1 MRALNLCKASTFRRI
16 DLAVSSAGPTDL
28 LQSRLDPML
37 IPLNTDAPI
46 YHFPFACIAMIVVN
60 CFTFLATGW
69 GSMENVD
76 QWSPWALAH
85 GDGLHPVQW
94 ITSNFIHMGAAH
106 LIGNMI
112 FLWGF
117 GLVVEGKLGWRKF
130 LLVYLAI
137 GVAQCAVEQ
146 TMMLGHTPEAAAE
159 SFVEDVFDID
169 DVFNEDMI
177 ASLEV
182 QGLSE
187 EEIKEQKEEYR
198 EQRQSLVSEVELSY
212 AQFSGSCGASAIIY
226 GMLAMSLVWAPRN
239 EVTLLLFIAFR
250 AITFEATI
258 MTFSAWY
265 IGVEILV
272 ATFEGFAIATST
284 LHVMGAAA
292 GFGIGTIMLKN
303 GMVDCEDWDLF
314 SVLSGNYGARARD
327 RYGNRIVP
335 ENRKKKADATAETE
349 SGRKKEPKK
358 KSLNSAAG
366 AKKKLAEVEH
376 FVEAAEYDTAYD
388 ELYNARLRAP
398 DAMLDESVLKPLAIG
413 LAKRKLWDEA
423 AELMQEYI
431 DAYPEGS
438 DTMRLRLA
446 NVFLKGTSDGR
457 SALRALKE
465 VDQETLSDEAR
476 STFKKLTKAAKDCR

>member
-1 MRALNLCKASTFRRI
+1 
-16 DLAVSSAGPTDL
+16 
-28 LQSRLDPML
+28 ML

-117 GLVVEGKLGWRKF
+117 GLVVEGKLGWWRF
-130 LLVYLAI
+130 LAVYLSI

-146 TMMLGHTPEAAAE
+146 TIMLGHTPEAAAE

-169 DVFNEDMI
+169 AEFDEDMI
-177 ASLEV
+177 ASLEM
-182 QGLSE
+182 QGFSE
-187 EEIKEQKEEYR
+187 EEIEEKKEEYS
-198 EQRQSLVSEVELSY
+198 EELQSLISEVELSY
-212 AQFSGSCGASAIIY
+212 AEFSGSCGASAIIY

-239 EVTLLLFIAFR
+239 EVTLLLIIAFR
-250 AITFEATI
+250 AVTFEATI
-258 MTFSAWY
+258 MSFSAWY
-265 IGVEILV
+265 IGLEVLV
-272 ATFEGFAIATST
+272 ATFEGFAIATAT
-284 LHVMGAAA
+284 LHLMGAAA
-292 GFGIGTIMLKN
+292 GFGVGTLMLKK

-335 ENRKKKADATAETE
+335 ESRKKKADATSETA
-349 SGRKKEPKK
+349 SDKKKKEPKK
-358 KSLNSAAG
+358 KSLRSAAG

-376 FVEAAEYDTAYD
+376 FVEAGEFDTAYD

-413 LAKRKLWDEA
+413 LAKRRQWDEA

-431 DAYPEGS
+431 DAYPESS

-446 NVFLKGTSDGR
+446 NVFVKGTQDGR
-457 SALRALKE
+457 SALRVLKE
-465 VDQETLSDEAR
+465 VDQEMLPDEAR
-476 STFKKLTKAAKDCR
+476 TTFRKLTKAAKECR